1 MEELQDFTE
10 EKESNFDLKAEIYKY
25 LAYWKWL
32 LFGLLLGGSIA
43 YFYNRYT
50 IPQYWTEA
58 SMMILQNDQNN
69 VSGIL
74 PSGVSGGSIIRLEN
88 NSMDNQIVSLKSK
101 RLVKKVVEALNHNVS
116 YYIEGNI
123 ITIGAYKK
131 SPILIRFITPD
142 SIVQNASQTFLVT
155 PISETDF
162 RLINEPANYEQT
174 HQIGEIID
182 FSGLKFTIVPRS
194 GDSISS
200 FKSTN
205 TVQINIRPVD
215 QVTGSYISKLVIAP
229 KGLAKD
235 ILSISITQEESGKSE
250 DFLNNLMYQFNV
262 DGVADKR
269 QVALST
275 TEFIQD
281 RLELI
286 TTELDS
292 VEGGMADF
300 KRENQLMDVGSK
312 AQVFMSKSTLA
323 EQQVFDIET
332 QLMIIRSIEDLLN
345 SREDYQLLPASLGIQ
360 DGGISGLISIYNALV
375 FERNA
380 YLRTSTP
387 QNPVVAKITAQLDS
401 LKENLRD
408 NIKSTVNSLNIQ
420 LGVLNQLDRSSQ
432 NKFSTFP
439 GMEKGMRGIERQQQ
453 IKEQLYLF
461 LLQRR
466 EEAAIA
472 FAVTSPVAKVID
484 PSYTYAAPVDPKPSL
499 ILAGGFLAGL
509 IIPLLILFVKFML
522 DTKVHHK
529 GDLVPL
535 TKHVPF
541 LGEIPKI
548 TGETNEVIQLNDRS
562 PLAESFRILRTNL
575 AYLVKA
581 KKENRGEII
590 FVTSTIKGEGKTFIS
605 FNLSRTLAT
614 TKKKVILIGA
624 DIRNPKLHRYID
636 APLEGKGLSD
646 YLYDWDVQPLDIITT
661 SRDREIQVDIVLSGS
676 IPPNPAELFMN
687 DRMEDLL
694 KMLAQSY
701 DFIIV
706 DTAPTMIVTDTLLIS
721 PLADTT
727 LYVTRAGYTEKKLLD
742 FPKELKQQGKLKGL
756 AVILNDVDYS
766 KFSYGAKYG
775 YSYGYGYGYGAD
787 EESKWKKIF
796 KRRSKSKNS

>member
-1 MEELQDFTE
+1 MEDLQDFTE

-43 YFYNRYT
+43 YLYNRYT

-58 SMMILQNDQNN
+58 SLMILKDSDSNIA
-69 VSGIL
+69 SAL
-74 PSGVSGGSIIRLEN
+74 PSGGGSILSLTEN
-88 NSMDNQIVSLKSK
+88 SLDNQIVTLKSK
-101 RLVKKVVEALNHNVS
+101 RLVSKVVDELNHNIS
-116 YYIEGNI
+116 YFIEGNV
-123 ITIGAYKK
+123 ITIEAYKN
-131 SPILIRFITPD
+131 SPVLIRFITPD
-142 SIVQNASQTFLVT
+142 SIVNTASKTLFVT
-155 PISETDF
+155 PKSDTDF
-162 RLINEPANYEQT
+162 NLVDESHAYEKK
-174 HQIGEIID
+174 HEIGEIIELD
-182 FSGLKFTIVPRS
+182 GLKFSIVPRS

-215 QVTGSYISKLVIAP
+215 QVAGGYISKLVIAP
-229 KGLAKD
+229 KGKAAD
-235 ILSISITQEESGKSE
+235 ILSLGIVQEDSRKSE
-250 DFLNNLMYQFNV
+250 DFLNNLMVQFNA
-262 DGVADKR
+262 DGVTDKR
-269 QVALST
+269 QVALNT
-275 TEFIQD
+275 TEFIQN

-286 TTELDS
+286 SSELDS

-300 KRENQLMDVGSK
+300 KRENQFMDVTSG
-312 AQVFMSKSTLA
+312 AQEFMAKSSQA
-323 EQQVFDIET
+323 EQRVFEIET

-345 SREDYQLLPASLGIQ
+345 KREGYDLLPASLGIQ
-360 DGGISGLISIYNALV
+360 DDGISGLISTYNSLV
-375 FERNA
+375 LERNA

-387 QNPVVAKITAQLDS
+387 QNPVVATITAQLDS

-408 NIKSTVNSLNIQ
+408 NIRSTVSSMNIQ

-432 NKFSTFP
+432 NKFSAFP

-484 PSYTYAAPVDPKPSL
+484 SSYTFPSPVDPKPWL
-499 ILAGGFLAGL
+499 ILVGGFLIGL
-509 IIPLLILFVKFML
+509 ILPLLILFVKFML

-548 TGETNEVIQLNDRS
+548 TGETNEIIQLNDRS

-575 AYLVKA
+575 AYLMKA

-590 FVTSTIKGEGKTFIS
+590 YVTSTIKGEGKTFVS
-605 FNLSRTLAT
+605 YNLARTLAT
-614 TKKKVILIGA
+614 TKKKTILIGA

-636 APLEGKGLSD
+636 APLESKGLSD
-646 YLYDWDVQPLDIITT
+646 YLYDLEIQPQDIIT
-661 SRDREIQVDIVLSGS
+661 SSQEPEIKVDLILSGA

-687 DRMEDLL
+687 DRMENLF
-694 KMLAQSY
+694 KVLAQSY

-742 FPKELKQQGKLKGL
+742 FPKDLKQQGKLKGL

-775 YSYGYGYGYGAD
+775 YSYGYGYGYGVE
-787 EESKWKKIF
+787 EESKLKKIF